1 LLAAIKSHSV
11 RTPVNDAH
19 IPIRPVSR
27 QGCQN
32 TLFGLLDSPEKPG
45 TPRAIEVL
53 DYSAG
58 DAIYRQ
64 GQVGHHL
71 HAVCKGLVRLEQ
83 KLPDGGTR
91 VVRLLQAGSV
101 FGLELL
107 ASQTFMHTAISVGK
121 SRVCRTPAPSLQR
134 LAEHDPAL
142 HQSLMLEWCDA
153 LHKADFVISHL
164 STGSARQRVA
174 RLLLHMSQSAR
185 HHGVCQAPPRDNMAS
200 LLGLTSETVSR
211 TTAAF
216 KREGMVTEECGVFTC
231 DAQRL
236 TEVSQ
241 DAETA
246 PARFLET

>member
-1 LLAAIKSHSV
+1 
-11 RTPVNDAH
+11 VNDPL
-19 IPIRPVSR
+19 IPIRPIHR
-27 QGCQN
+27 PGCQN
-32 TLFGLLDSPEKPG
+32 TLFGLLESTEG
-45 TPRAIEVL
+45 SHAHRGIEVM

-64 GQVGHHL
+64 GQVGHHI
-71 HAVCKGLVRLEQ
+71 HAVCKGLIRLEQ

-91 VVRLLQAGSV
+91 IVRLLQAGSV
-101 FGLELL
+101 FGLELMSNE
-107 ASQTFMHTAISVGK
+107 AFMHTAVSVGK

-142 HQSLMLEWCDA
+142 HQSLMKEWSEA
-153 LHKADFVISHL
+153 LQEADFVISHL

-185 HHGVCQAPPRDNMAS
+185 HDGVCQAPPRDNMAS

-231 DAQRL
+231 DAHRL
-236 TEVSQ
+236 HEVSQ

-246 PARFLET
+246 PVRLSQT

>member
-1 LLAAIKSHSV
+1 MNDTHITIHPV
-11 RTPVNDAH
+11 RQPDC
-19 IPIRPVSR
+19 P
-27 QGCQN
+27 N
-32 TLFGLLDSPEKPG
+32 TLFGLMGSAGESES
-45 TPRAIEVL
+45 PRAIEVM
-53 DYSAG
+53 DYSQG

-64 GQVGHHL
+64 DQPGHYI

-107 ASQTFMHTAISVGK
+107 ACQDNMHSAISVGRT
-121 SRVCRTPAPSLQR
+121 RVCRVPVPSLQR
-134 LAEHDPAL
+134 LAKQDPAL
-142 HQSLMLEWCDA
+142 HQSLMQEWNEA
-153 LHKADFVISHL
+153 LREADFVISHL

-174 RLLLHMSQSAR
+174 RLLLHMTQSAHR
-185 HHGVCQAPPRDNMAS
+185 DGVCQAPPRDNMAS

-216 KREGMVTEECGVFTC
+216 KREGMVNEECGVFTC
-231 DAQRL
+231 DTQRL
-236 TEVSQ
+236 CEVSQ

-246 PARFLET
+246 PARLLST

>member
-1 LLAAIKSHSV
+1 M
-11 RTPVNDAH
+11 NDAL
-19 IPIRPVSR
+19 IPIRQIQRP
-27 QGCQN
+27 GCQN
-32 TLFGLLDSPEKPG
+32 TLFGLLESTEGPNAQ
-45 TPRAIEVL
+45 RAIEVM
-53 DYSAG
+53 DYSTG

-64 GQVGHHL
+64 GQVGHHI

-91 VVRLLQAGSV
+91 IVRLLQAGSV
-101 FGLELL
+101 FGLELMSNE
-107 ASQTFMHTAISVGK
+107 AFMHSAVSVGK

-142 HQSLMLEWCDA
+142 HQSLMQEWSVA
-153 LHKADFVISHL
+153 LQEADFVISHL

-174 RLLLHMSQSAR
+174 RLLLHMSQSSR
-185 HHGVCQAPPRDNMAS
+185 QDGICQAPPRDNMAS

-216 KREGMVTEECGVFTC
+216 KRECMVTEECGVFTC

-236 TEVSQ
+236 NEVSQ

-246 PARFLET
+246 PVRFLQT

>member
-1 LLAAIKSHSV
+1 MLALTESHSV

-19 IPIRPVSR
+19 ICIRPIGR
-27 QGCQN
+27 PTCQN
-32 TLFGLLDSPEKPG
+32 TLFELLESPEEPG

-71 HAVCKGLVRLEQ
+71 QAVCKGLVRLEQ

-142 HQSLMLEWCDA
+142 HQSLNKVPCQSGARRTERLKRKTPPWA
-153 LHKADFVISHL
+153 GFGVRPKRASAAIS
-164 STGSARQRVA
+164 VA
-174 RLLLHMSQSAR
+174 RSA
-185 HHGVCQAPPRDNMAS
+185 
-200 LLGLTSETVSR
+200 
-211 TTAAF
+211 
-216 KREGMVTEECGVFTC
+216 
-231 DAQRL
+231 
-236 TEVSQ
+236 
-241 DAETA
+241 
-246 PARFLET
+246 

>member
-1 LLAAIKSHSV
+1 
-11 RTPVNDAH
+11 VNDAH
-19 IPIRPVSR
+19 IAIHPISRP
-27 QGCQN
+27 GCQN
-32 TLFGLLDSPEKPG
+32 TLFGLLGSQDEPG
-45 TPRAIEVL
+45 LPRTIEVM

-64 GQVGHHL
+64 GLVGQHL

-101 FGLELL
+101 FGLELM
-107 ASQTFMHTAISVGK
+107 AGTTFLHTAISVGK
-121 SRVCRTPAPSLQR
+121 SRICRTPAPSLQR
-134 LAEHDPAL
+134 LVEHDPAL
-142 HQSLMLEWCDA
+142 HHSLMQEWRDA
-153 LHKADFVISHL
+153 LHEADFVISHL

-185 HHGVCQAPPRDNMAS
+185 HAGVCQAPPRDNMAS

-236 TEVSQ
+236 SEVSQ

-246 PARFLET
+246 PARLLET

>member
-1 LLAAIKSHSV
+1 M
-11 RTPVNDAH
+11 NEAH
-19 IPIRPVSR
+19 IAIRPIGLP
-27 QGCQN
+27 GCQN
-32 TLFGLLDSPEKPG
+32 TLFGLLESPEEPD
-45 TPRAIEVL
+45 TPRAIDVME
-53 DYSAG
+53 YSTG

-71 HAVCKGLVRLEQ
+71 HAVCKGLVGLEQ

-91 VVRLLQAGSV
+91 VVRLLQAGNV

-107 ASQTFMHTAISVGK
+107 ASTTCMHTAISVGK
-121 SRVCRTPAPSLQR
+121 SRVCRTPAPSLQQ

-142 HQSLMLEWCDA
+142 NHSLMQEWREA
-153 LHKADFVISHL
+153 LQDADFVISHL

-174 RLLLHMSQSAR
+174 RLLLHMSQAAR
-185 HHGVCQAPPRDNMAS
+185 NDGVCQAAPRDNMAS

-216 KREGMVTEECGVFTC
+216 KREGMVTEACGVFTF

-241 DAETA
+241 DAEAA
-246 PARFLET
+246 PLRFLPT

>member
-1 LLAAIKSHSV
+1 
-11 RTPVNDAH
+11 VNDAH
-19 IPIRPVSR
+19 ISIHPLSRP
-27 QGCQN
+27 GCQN
-32 TLFGLLDSPEKPG
+32 TLFGLLESPEG
-45 TPRAIEVL
+45 QNAPRAIEVM
-53 DYSAG
+53 DYSPG

-64 GQVGHHL
+64 GQAGRHL

-91 VVRLLQAGSV
+91 VVRILQAGSV

-107 ASQTFMHTAISVGK
+107 ASSSFMHTAISVGK
-121 SRVCRTPAPSLQR
+121 SRVCRTAAPSLQR
-134 LAEHDPAL
+134 LAEQAPAL
-142 HQSLMLEWCDA
+142 HQNLMEEWTEA
-153 LHKADFVISHL
+153 LQEADFVISHL

-174 RLLLHMSQSAR
+174 RLLLHMSQSAQ
-185 HHGVCQAPPRDNMAS
+185 HEGVCQAAPRDNMAS
-200 LLGLTSETVSR
+200 LLGLTPETVSR

-246 PARFLET
+246 PAKFLET